1 MTCLYCVVGIEY
13 SIMNVPIKMSII
25 GTFTDV
31 DKALEFR
38 KKQKKYTVVDIV
50 ETVVDNIIENEDVEN
65 EMDL

>member
-1 MTCLYCVVGIEY
+1 
-13 SIMNVPIKMSII
+13 MNVPIKMSII

-50 ETVVDNIIENEDVEN
+50 ETVVDNITENEEVEN